1 MRPPCCHKAV
11 TVPVGAE
18 GGAPVTATAAA
29 VPAVKG
35 AEVPVVPPVV
45 ATEAL
50 APIAASPSAAAPP
63 RGGKGRPAERVP
75 GEGGTPDAKEPKSE
89 EGEGASATGLAP
101 MRLNSNFSAAA
112 GQPEM
117 SDQNR
122 C

>member
-1 MRPPCCHKAV
+1 M
-11 TVPVGAE
+11 
-18 GGAPVTATAAA
+18 
-29 VPAVKG
+29 
-35 AEVPVVPPVV
+35 PVVQPVV
-45 ATEAL
+45 ATEAPAL
-50 APIAASPSAAAPP
+50 VAAPPSAAAPP

-75 GEGGTPDAKEPKSE
+75 GEGGTPDAKEPKRE
-89 EGEGASATGLAP
+89 DGEGASATGLAP